1 MHLVS
6 EQTCATN
13 RGQGET
19 VAKPCT
25 WLLKTNKDIL
35 CTVKILL
42 HFMAHQVCKSS
53 GVFFVPR
60 PRYRL
65 PTQCNFMLI
74 SAFFSSVILLFYFLF
89 SLTTA
94 FYTVV
99 MQLQSCLVALWSTAK
114 RSSLLQCF

>member
-42 HFMAHQVCKSS
+42 HFMAYQVCKSS
-53 GVFFVPR
+53 PGVFFLFPV
-60 PRYRL
+60 L
-65 PTQCNFMLI
+65 AIASQLTVI
-74 SAFFSSVILLFYFLF
+74 S
-89 SLTTA
+89 
-94 FYTVV
+94 
-99 MQLQSCLVALWSTAK
+99 C
-114 RSSLLQCF
+114 

>member
-1 MHLVS
+1 MYLVS

-25 WLLKTNKDIL
+25 WPLKTNKDIL
-35 CTVKILL
+35 YTVKILL

-65 PTQCNFMLI
+65 PAQCNFMLI

-99 MQLQSCLVALWSTAK
+99 MQLQSCLVAL
-114 RSSLLQCF
+114 